1 MSKKL
6 TVSSSPHFT
15 EGLTTQ
21 KIMAC
26 VLIAML
32 PECIAGIVFFGL
44 SALVKI
50 VVSVFGCVLFEALF
64 QKLTKQKI
72 LVSNLS
78 AAVSGVLLALV
89 LPSTTPVWMVLLG
102 DLAAMVVAKGLFG
115 GIGSNVFN
123 PALTGRAVLFLS
135 FPAAIG
141 ARWYDPTLIPHI
153 YDKLE
158 KMGKTAAEI
167 DAMSQA
173 TVWDGITSATIL
185 SQVKSGNFVADAHTF
200 WQLFIGNRAGCIGET
215 SILLLLISFAF
226 LALTRIIDWR
236 APLAMV
242 GTVVVCTFLGG
253 IGSGLAAAGR
263 DVLLALLTGGLIF
276 GATFMVTDYATSP
289 ITGPGRLIFGFGCGL
304 ITWLIRRFGGYPE
317 GVMFSILIMNAV
329 APLLNNF
336 TGRMYGYGKKGN
348 RRPTPAKIVQTFDV
362 QNARP
367 ADSPAGSPEE
377 VK

>member
-141 ARWYDPTLIPHI
+141 ARWYDPTLIPNI

-185 SQVKSGNFVADAHTF
+185 SQVKAGNFVADSHTF

-215 SILLLLISFAF
+215 SILLLLISFCF
-226 LALTRIIDWR
+226 LCLTRIADWR

-253 IGSGLAAAGR
+253 LHAGLAAAER
-263 DVLLALLTGGLIF
+263 DVLVALLTGGLIF

-367 ADSPAGSPEE
+367 AGSPEE

>member
-1 MSKKL
+1 MSDKKL

-26 VLIAML
+26 VLLAML
-32 PECIAGIVFFGL
+32 PECIAAIVFFKFA
-44 SALVKI
+44 ALIRI

-64 QKLTKQKI
+64 QKITKQKI

-89 LPSTTPVWMVLLG
+89 LSSTTPVWMILLG
-102 DLAAMVVAKGLFG
+102 DLVAMIVAKGLFG

-123 PALTGRAVLFLS
+123 PALTGRGVLVMS

-141 ARWYDPTLIPHI
+141 ARWYDPNLIPHI
-153 YDKLE
+153 YEKLE

-185 SQVKSGNFVADAHTF
+185 SQVKAGTFVPDAHTW
-200 WQLFIGNRAGCIGET
+200 WQLFIGNRAGCMGET
-215 SILLLLISFAF
+215 SIMLILISFIF
-226 LALTRIIDWR
+226 LLVTRIIDWR

-242 GTVVVCTFLGG
+242 GTVTVCTFLGG
-253 IGSGLAAAGR
+253 LKGGPASAAA
-263 DVLLALLTGGLIF
+263 DVLTALLTGGLIF
-276 GATFMVTDYATSP
+276 GATFMVTDYATAP
-289 ITGPGRLIFGFGCGL
+289 VTGPGRLIFGFGCGM

-336 TGRMYGYGKKGN
+336 TGRMYGYGKKGH
-348 RRPTPAKIVQTFDV
+348 RRPVPAKIVQTFDV
-362 QNARP
+362 ENARP
-367 ADSPAGSPEE
+367 LAKAEE